1 MIVVYGGC
9 FNPITLAHEK
19 IIKHISQLKGVS
31 KVLLVPVGDNY
42 NKQGLINSS
51 NRIQMIELVVGKLH
65 NVELDLI
72 EVKSKKVLTTYET
85 LTQIQKKYP
94 NEKIYFTLGAD
105 NLLDFT
111 TWNNSEEILNE
122 FGLLVINRDNIS
134 IKTIIVNDNLLL
146 SNKDNIIIEKIQMPV
161 NISSTLVR
169 QHYSNINK
177 INIKNYI
184 NNKVHLYIK
193 SKGLYCE

>member
-9 FNPITLAHEK
+9 FNPITIAHEK
-19 IIKHISQLKGVS
+19 IIKHISALKEVS
-31 KVLLVPVGDNY
+31 KLLIVPVGDNY
-42 NKQGLINSS
+42 NKKGLIKSS
-51 NRIQMIELVVGKLH
+51 NRVKMIDLVISNLD

-72 EVKSKKVLTTYET
+72 EVESHKVLTTYET
-85 LTQIQKKYP
+85 LIQIQKKYP

-111 TWNNSEEILNE
+111 TWNNSKEILEE
-122 FGLLVINRDNIS
+122 FGVLVINRDNIS

-146 SNKDNIIIEKIQMPV
+146 NNKDNIIVENIEMPT

-169 QHYSNINK
+169 QYYSNISK

-184 NNKVHLYIK
+184 NDKVHLYIK
-193 SKGLYCE
+193 SKGLYCK